1 MISSM
6 MKKSA
11 VLTGAPGLMA
21 LALCVLFAV
30 STAPVSAQSFSVDV
44 WTSKGGQGYAAAGG
58 SFGTNEEVV
67 VNIWASH
74 DCYASITIGPAG
86 GEPGTFFDA
95 ELQGG
100 DTVSIVPR
108 EAGTDLT
115 GSWQVTV
122 SAASKVGGALS
133 SDYVVF
139 SIGAASPPPP
149 SVPPTTTPPPSAP
162 PSTTPPA
169 TKPAAG
175 ALAQDNA
182 TTLDALIA
190 LKMAEGALPPAL
202 DFDADGDGRVT
213 VEDARLIL
221 RWAVQ

>member
-1 MISSM
+1 
-6 MKKSA
+6 MKKST
-11 VLTGAPGLMA
+11 VLTGVPALMV
-21 LALCVLFAV
+21 LSLCVLFAV
-30 STAPVSAQSFSVDV
+30 STAPVAAQAFSVDV
-44 WTSKGGQGYAAAGG
+44 WTGKGGQGYAADGG

-67 VNIWASH
+67 VHIWASH

-100 DTVSIVPR
+100 DTVSIVPS

-122 SAASKVGGALS
+122 SAASKVGGALA

-139 SIGAASPPPP
+139 SIGAAMPPP
-149 SVPPTTTPPPSAP
+149 STPPTSM
-162 PSTTPPA
+162 PPA
-169 TKPAAG
+169 TTPAAG

-182 TTLDALIA
+182 TALDALIA
-190 LKMAEGALPPAL
+190 LKMAEGSLPAGL
-202 DFDADGDGRVT
+202 DFDADGDGRIT
-213 VEDARLIL
+213 VDDARLIL

>member
-1 MISSM
+1 MAAR
-6 MKKSA
+6 K
-11 VLTGAPGLMA
+11 GALVSMA
-21 LALCVLFAV
+21 LALCVLLVV
-30 STAPVSAQSFSVDV
+30 SSAPVSAQSSFAVDV
-44 WTSKGGQGYAAAGG
+44 WTGKGGQGYAAAGG

-67 VNIWASH
+67 VYIWASH
-74 DCYASITIGPAG
+74 DCWASITIGPAG

-100 DTVSIVPR
+100 VTVSIVPR

-122 SAASKVGGALS
+122 SAASMEGGALS

-139 SIGAASPPPP
+139 SIGATSPPPP
-149 SVPPTTTPPPSAP
+149 TVPPTSTPPPSTP
-162 PSTTPPA
+162 PTSTPPA
-169 TKPAAG
+169 TTPAAG

-182 TTLDALIA
+182 TALDALIA
-190 LKMAEGALPPAL
+190 LKMAEGALPPDL
-202 DFDADGDGRVT
+202 DFDADGNGRVT

-221 RWAVQ
+221 GWAVQ

>member
-1 MISSM
+1 MSSM

-11 VLTGAPGLMA
+11 VLTGVPGLMA

-30 STAPVSAQSFSVDV
+30 STAPVAAQSFSVDV

-67 VNIWASH
+67 VYIWASH

-122 SAASKVGGALS
+122 SAASMVGGALS

-139 SIGAASPPPP
+139 SIGATPPP
-149 SVPPTTTPPPSAP
+149 SPTAPPTTTPPPSTP
-162 PSTTPPA
+162 PTSPPA

-175 ALAQDNA
+175 AVAQDNA
-182 TTLDALIA
+182 TALDALIA
-190 LKMAEGALPPAL
+190 LKMAEGSLPADL
-202 DFDADGDGRVT
+202 EFDVDGSGQVT

-221 RWAVQ
+221 GWAVR

>member
-1 MISSM
+1 MAAR
-6 MKKSA
+6 K
-11 VLTGAPGLMA
+11 GALVSMA
-21 LALCVLFAV
+21 LALCVLLV
-30 STAPVSAQSFSVDV
+30 VLIAPVSAQSSFAVDV
-44 WTSKGGQGYAAAGG
+44 WTGKGGQGYAAAGG

-67 VNIWASH
+67 VYIWASH
-74 DCYASITIGPAG
+74 DCWASITIGPAG

-100 DTVSIVPR
+100 VTVSIVPR
-108 EAGTDLT
+108 EAGSDLT

-122 SAASKVGGALS
+122 SAASKDGGALA

-139 SIGAASPPPP
+139 SIGATAPPPP
-149 SVPPTTTPPPSAP
+149 TVPPASTPPPSAP
-162 PSTTPPA
+162 PTSTPPA
-169 TKPAAG
+169 TTPAAG

-182 TTLDALIA
+182 TALDALIA
-190 LKMAEGALPPAL
+190 LKMAEGSLPPDL
-202 DFDADGDGRVT
+202 DFDADGNGRVT

>member
-1 MISSM
+1 MV
-6 MKKSA
+6 A
-11 VLTGAPGLMA
+11 RNGTLGCVA
-21 LALCVLFAV
+21 LLLCVLLVV
-30 STAPVSAQSFSVDV
+30 SAAPVSAQSFAVDV

-67 VNIWASH
+67 VYIWASH

-100 DTVSIVPR
+100 DTVSIVPS

-115 GSWQVTV
+115 GAWQVTV

-139 SIGAASPPPP
+139 SIGATPPPAP
-149 SVPPTTTPPPSAP
+149 TVPPTTTPPPSAP
-162 PSTTPPA
+162 PASTPPA
-169 TKPAAG
+169 TAPVTSG
-175 ALAQDNA
+175 PLAQDNVTA
-182 TTLDALIA
+182 LDALIA
-190 LKMAEGALPPAL
+190 LKMAEGALPPNL
-202 DFDADGDGRVT
+202 DFDADGNGRVT

-221 RWAVQ
+221 RWVVQ